1 MKEELKKVLE
11 MVKDGKISI
20 DDACRIIEVMKSG
33 EEKQD
38 YASNIKEKRL
48 VRVYVAKDGKQAV
61 NLTIPFSFL
70 DLMLK
75 VGAKGKRT
83 ITIEGEEIPID
94 IESIRNALK
103 DPNFSGKIVDIDVP
117 EENTKVLIEIV

>member
-11 MVKDGKISI
+11 MVKEGKISV
-20 DDACRIIEVMKSG
+20 DDASRIIEVMKLS
-33 EEKQD
+33 EDKHE
-38 YASNIKEKRL
+38 YASNVKEKRL
-48 VRVYVAKDGKQAV
+48 VRIYVTKEGKQAV

-75 VGAKGKRT
+75 IGAKGKRT
-83 ITIEGEEIPID
+83 ITVEGEEVPID
-94 IESIRNALK
+94 VESIRNALK
-103 DPNFSGKIVDIDVP
+103 DPNFYGKVVDIEVP